1 MQTSALT
8 PAESTATEAGQR
20 LIALPTL
27 YEGER
32 YAGIVLDAEG
42 APSYHLIIL
51 PGDVELPWDDAMA
64 WAKTQGGE
72 LPTRA
77 EQHLLFCNAKSAFQ
91 PTWYW
96 SGEQYAGDASNAWL
110 QAFDDGYQYGYG
122 KGYQGRVRAVRRF
135 LID

>member
-8 PAESTATEAGQR
+8 PAESTVTEAAQR

-27 YEGER
+27 AEGER
-32 YAGIVLDAEG
+32 YAGIVLDADG
-42 APSYHLIIL
+42 APSYHLIIV

-77 EQHLLFCNAKSAFQ
+77 EQRLLFCNAKSAFQ

-96 SGEQYAGDASNAWL
+96 SSEQYAGYPSTAWGQL
-110 QAFDDGYQYGYG
+110 FDVGSQTSGGISYE
-122 KGYQGRVRAVRRF
+122 GRVRAVRRF
-135 LID
+135 LIN